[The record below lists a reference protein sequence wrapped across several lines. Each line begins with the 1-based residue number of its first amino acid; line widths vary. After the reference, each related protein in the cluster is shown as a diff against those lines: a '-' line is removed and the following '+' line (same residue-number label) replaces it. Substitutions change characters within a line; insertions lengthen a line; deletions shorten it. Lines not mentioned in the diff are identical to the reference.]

1 MRQVFTPSLSKQI
14 KFLLLIPLAIGLYL
28 AGCNTEKHTGFNR
41 NMQNLTAHYNIL
53 FDANQILDQ
62 KQADYQLSFVDS
74 YNELLNVYQDT
85 TTRANSL
92 DKDLQSA
99 VDKGNKI
106 IGYKD
111 QSHYVGDAYF
121 VLGEANFLGSQYF
134 NANEYF
140 NYVTESFR
148 DKKDLVEEAM
158 VWKART
164 LMYLH
169 KLPAA
174 RLVIDTAL
182 DSLNVKKRIAP
193 DVYATKLQYDID
205 VQDYTGGEAMAK
217 LAIQY
222 CHTTNQRLRWTFILA
237 QLEELNN
244 QNADAYANYTKIARS
259 NAVFEMSF
267 NADLNRIRMEDAQ
280 NGVKISR
287 IDKLK
292 SLIKNPNNKEFK
304 DQIYYQI
311 AQLYFADKDINNAI
325 KNYKLSIATS
335 IKNQNQKGISYLR
348 IADINFNIKANYV
361 VAKKY
366 YDSTLTTLSPNYPGY
381 ALIQKKTNNLQLLT
395 DRLKIISREDTLQ
408 MLAKLDDKSRHAEID
423 TMVLQHTQQ
432 METDAKNAAASK
444 SNGNIGGGN
453 LYSSPGGGNSN
464 FYFYNSTAVSQ
475 GYQEFKRLWGDRKQ
489 EDDWRRSNRNSTTA
503 ASTPVNPNQ
512 GTLVTSGGPAVK
524 STESVSAA
532 NYRQQIVAN
541 IPNTPD
547 RLAQSNLRIYNALF
561 DIANFYRD
569 ILDDKKE
576 AINTYENILKRFPNN
591 PNKPAIDYSLY
602 RLYSEL
608 NSDQADK
615 YKNDLLKNYAETAF
629 AKVILDPEYS
639 KKMDDKESEFKAIYN
654 QIYDL
659 YAKRSYTDV
668 IARVD
673 EVMKQYPN
681 NSLAAQLYYLRAISA
696 GHNESTQQFKN
707 DLEQIVKNYP
717 NDKLIVPLV
726 KQHIDY
732 INANLVDMSGRH
744 NALLYSDT
752 TAVPFAP
759 MVENKKETPYRV
771 PGRHYFSDVP
781 DVRKPVKKADSVKT
795 PSHAKLAINI
805 PLTKK
810 DSIAA
815 ASIHGAL
822 PLTKTDSIITAPTQV
837 AVTALPKKQPY
848 NSKMFSKRD
857 STDYYFVVNIDND
870 NTNLASSRFGIGQFN
885 RANFDNKGITHQLM
899 QVGNNNRFIYVGRFN
914 SLNDVKTYAR
924 AIVPLL
930 PEIMKIAKE
939 KYTFLIITKANL
951 DKLVDKKTIDSYVDY
966 YQNNY

>member
-1 MRQVFTPSLSKQI
+1 M
-14 KFLLLIPLAIGLYL
+14 IPLAIGVYFL
-28 AGCNTEKHTGFNR
+28 GCSTEKHTGFNR
-41 NMQNLTAHYNIL
+41 GMQNLTAHYNIL

-62 KQADYQLSFVDS
+62 KQADYQLSFIDS

-85 TTRANSL
+85 LNTRANSL

-99 VDKGNKI
+99 VEKGNKI

-111 QSHYVGDAYF
+111 QSHYVGDAYL
-121 VLGEANFLGSQYF
+121 VLGKANFLGSQYF

-148 DKKDLVEEAM
+148 ENKDLVEEAM

-164 LMYLH
+164 LMYLN

-174 RLVIDTAL
+174 KLVIDTAL
-182 DSLNVKKRIAP
+182 DSINVKKHIAA

-205 VQDYTGGEAMAK
+205 VQDYTDGEAMAK
-217 LAIQY
+217 LAVQY

-244 QNADAYANYTKIARS
+244 QTADAYANYTKIARS

-267 NADLNRIRMEDAQ
+267 NADLNRIRIEDAQ

-287 IDKLK
+287 IDKLR
-292 SLIKNPNNKEFK
+292 SLLKNPNNKEFK

-311 AQLYFADKDINNAI
+311 AQLYFADKAIDNAI

-335 IKNQNQKGISYLR
+335 VKNQNQKGISYLR
-348 IADINFNIKANYV
+348 VADINFNIKANYV

-381 ALIQKKTNNLQLLT
+381 SLIQKKTNNLQLLT
-395 DRLKIISREDTLQ
+395 DRLRIIGREDTLQ
-408 MLAKLDDKSRHAEID
+408 MLAKLDDKTRRAKID
-423 TMVLQHTQQ
+423 TMVLQHTEQ
-432 METDAKNAAASK
+432 MEADAKNAAATK
-444 SNGNIGGGN
+444 ANNNIGGGN
-453 LYSSPGGGNSN
+453 LFSNPGGGNST
-464 FYFYNSTAVSQ
+464 FYFYNSNAVSQ
-475 GYQEFKRLWGDRKQ
+475 GYQEFKRLWGNRKL
-489 EDDWRRSNRNSTTA
+489 EDDWRRSGRNQSNS
-503 ASTPVNPNQ
+503 ASTAVSPNQ
-512 GTLVTSGGPAVK
+512 GTLSTSIPTVR
-524 STESVSAA
+524 STESVAAA
-532 NYRQQIVAN
+532 NYRQQIVLN
-541 IPNTPD
+541 LPTTPD
-547 RLAQSNLRIYNALF
+547 LVAQSNLRIYNALF

-576 AINTYENILKRFPNN
+576 AVNTYENILKRFPNS
-591 PNKPAIDYSLY
+591 PNRPAIDYSLY

-615 YKNDLLKNYAETAF
+615 YKNELLKTYPETAF
-629 AKVILDPEYS
+629 AKVILDPDYS
-639 KKMDDKESEFKAIYN
+639 KKNGDKESEFKALYN

-659 YAKRSYTDV
+659 YAKRRYNDV
-668 IARVD
+668 MARVD
-673 EVMKQYPN
+673 EVMKQYPT

-696 GHNESTQQFKN
+696 GHSESTQQFKA

-717 NDKLIVPLV
+717 NDRLIVPLV

-732 INANLVDMSGRH
+732 INANLVDMSARH
-744 NALLYSDT
+744 NALLYADT

-759 MVENKKETPYRV
+759 LVENKKETPYRV
-771 PGRHYFSDVP
+771 PGRHFDFDNQVA
-781 DVRKPVKKADSVKT
+781 DVRKPVKKPDSVKT
-795 PSHAKLAINI
+795 PEHAQ
-805 PLTKK
+805 
-810 DSIAA
+810 AA
-815 ASIHGAL
+815 LNTPVTVA
-822 PLTKTDSIITAPTQV
+822 APV
-837 AVTALPKKQPY
+837 KKQPY
-848 NSKMFSKRD
+848 SSKLFSIKD
-857 STDYYFVVNIDND
+857 STNYYFIINISND
-870 NTNLASSRFGIGQFN
+870 NTNPASSRFGIGQFN

-899 QVGNNNRFIYVGRFN
+899 QVGDNNRFIYIGRFY

-930 PEIMKIAKE
+930 PEIMKIPKE
-939 KYTFLIITKANL
+939 KYTFFIITRANL